1 MLPFGGQGSNM
12 AIEDA
17 GALGVLFN
25 GIETSQVEDRLA
37 LFEKIRYNR
46 ASRVQLLSRARVGEE
61 MTVEAQ
67 VRRYAESPDI
77 LVPTNH
83 QERTMHDYSYN
94 VLEECE
100 KVLKAS
106 L

>member
-1 MLPFGGQGSNM
+1 M

-77 LVPTNH
+77 CERKSPSSFPEFQLIRALCSGSNQSSRTNH
-83 QERTMHDYSYN
+83 
-94 VLEECE
+94 
-100 KVLKAS
+100 A
-106 L
+106 